1 MKKNFYSETD
11 YQPEAP
17 VSLPIPKISEGTW
30 QSLGETCMILIDIN
44 LGNRQALDDS
54 LNLWNAMY
62 EMRTAPRN
70 SPWPNAANL
79 SIPMVPAQV
88 EEFVARIGGSV
99 LLPRPFSVRG
109 NDSNSSLYSHAVEQF
124 YNGKYT
130 QNKWDD
136 EFFTGIHLSAR
147 DGTTVMEILWE
158 LSTYERTFI
167 ADSMDDQGQPTKIRQ
182 KVKFTDYNDP
192 RLRPVE
198 LRDFLLIPAYSVSI
212 EAADACCRKEYMSE
226 RDLRKLVN
234 AGLLDA
240 DRVEFA
246 LSYVST
252 AQGDL
257 SYDRQGYSTYTI
269 SGKINVVDVAVAPPD
284 NVKMERGPIEVWR
297 IHTNQY
303 DLDNDGVP
311 EENILWVHDRSRT
324 LLGYTPFEY
333 LQGRPF
339 KSMSPFPRP
348 NRFYGFSIPERL
360 KDLQEELNA
369 QHNGRLDTMDW
380 LLNPTVVKEPQVRLR
395 EEDMGMGPGIMIDAK
410 AGQISFLAP
419 PEIPASSWT
428 EEQAIMSY
436 AQSIMGAPQAMGPQQ
451 QQQQSGGKQSAR
463 AAQSN
468 SAIQGLPTNIVLKRV
483 RSWMLECFEYI
494 HGLYIQYGKDQM
506 EAVDHTPGGVQKI
519 ELPKELLSLD
529 YTLSISGQ
537 GGPLDKENR
546 RNDLLMFAS
555 FLQQNPLV
563 QGNLPRIWALTA
575 LIAETY
581 DLPEVTKFIGTMEE
595 AQQQAQA
602 QQQQQE
608 QQQKMQFALAAM
620 NHSKVVQAGG
630 AGTQPGGGQ
639 PKPPGM

>member
-1 MKKNFYSETD
+1 MKKNYYSETD

-30 QSLGETCMILIDIN
+30 QTLGETAMILIDIN
-44 LGNRQALDDS
+44 LGNREALDES

-62 EMRTAPRN
+62 EMRVAPRN
-70 SPWPNAANL
+70 SPWPNSANL

-136 EFFTGIHLSAR
+136 AFFTGLHLSAR
-147 DGTTVMEILWE
+147 DGVAIMEILWE

-167 ADSMDDQGQPTKIRQ
+167 ADSMDDQGQPTKVRQ
-182 KVKFTDYNDP
+182 KVKFTQYNDP
-192 RLRPVE
+192 RLRSVE
-198 LRDFLLIPAYSVSI
+198 LRDFLLIPAYSTSI
-212 EAADACCRKEYMSE
+212 EEADACCRKEYMGE
-226 RDLRKLVN
+226 KDLRKLVN
-234 AGLLDA
+234 AGVLDA
-240 DRVEFA
+240 ERVEFA

-284 NVKMERGPIEVWR
+284 GVKMERGPIEVWR

-339 KSMSPFPRP
+339 KSLSPFPRP

-369 QHNGRLDTMDW
+369 QHNGRLDIMDW

-410 AGQISFLAP
+410 AGQISFLTP
-419 PEIPASSWT
+419 PEIPQTSWT

-436 AQSIMGAPQAMGPQQ
+436 AQAIMGAPQAMGNQQ

-483 RSWMLECFEYI
+483 RSWMLECFEYV

-546 RNDLLMFAS
+546 RNDLMMFAS
-555 FLQQNPLV
+555 FLQNNPLV
-563 QGNLPRIWALTA
+563 QGNLPRIWAMTA

-595 AQQQAQA
+595 AQQQGQQQA
-602 QQQQQE
+602 QQQE
-608 QQQKMQFALAAM
+608 MQQKMQFALAAM
-620 NHSKVVQAGG
+620 NHSKVQSAGPQG
-630 AGTQPGGGQ
+630 A
-639 PKPPGM
+639 KPPGV

>member
-1 MKKNFYSETD
+1 MKKNLYQETE

-17 VSLPIPKISEGTW
+17 VSLPIPKISDATW
-30 QSLGETCMILIDIN
+30 QTLGETAMILIDIN
-44 LGNRQALDDS
+44 LDNRSALDES
-54 LNLWNAMY
+54 LSLWNSMY
-62 EMRTAPRN
+62 EMRVEPRN
-70 SPWPNAANL
+70 SPWPDAANL

-88 EEFVARIGGSV
+88 EEFVARVGGSV

-109 NDSNSSLYSHAVEQF
+109 NDSNSSVYSHAVEQF

-136 EFFTGIHLSAR
+136 AFFTGIHLSAR
-147 DGTTVMEILWE
+147 DGVTVMEIMWE
-158 LSTYERTFI
+158 QSTYERTFI
-167 ADSMDDQGQPTKIRQ
+167 ADSMDEQGQPTKIKQ
-182 KVKFTDYNDP
+182 KVKFTQYNDP
-192 RLRPVE
+192 KLRPVE
-198 LRDFLLIPAYSVSI
+198 LRDLLLIPAYSVSI
-212 EAADACCRKEYMSE
+212 EAADAVCRKEYLGE
-226 RDLRKLVN
+226 ADLRKLVN
-234 AGLLDA
+234 SGVLDA
-240 DRVEFA
+240 ERVEFA
-246 LSYVST
+246 LSHVST

-269 SGKINVVDVAVAPPD
+269 GGKIDVVDVAVAPPD
-284 NVKMERGPIEVWR
+284 GVKMERGPIEIWR

-339 KSMSPFPRP
+339 KSLAPFPRP

-380 LLNPTVVKEPQVRLR
+380 LLNPTVIKEPSVRLR

-410 AGQISFLAP
+410 VGQIGFLTP
-419 PEIPASSWT
+419 PEIPQSSWT
-428 EEQAIMSY
+428 EEQSIMMY
-436 AQSIMGAPQAMGPQQ
+436 AQAIMGAPAAMGPQQ
-451 QQQQSGGKQSAR
+451 QQSSGGNRSAR
-463 AAQSN
+463 SAQQNAAV
-468 SAIQGLPTNIVLKRV
+468 AGLPTNIILKRV
-483 RSWMLECFEYI
+483 RSWMQECFEYI

-506 EAVDHTPGGVQKI
+506 EAVDHSPGGAQKI
-519 ELPKELLSLD
+519 ELPKEILSLD
-529 YTLSISGQ
+529 YTLSIAGQ

-555 FLQQNPLV
+555 FLQNNPLV

-595 AQQQAQA
+595 AQQQGQQQA
-602 QQQQQE
+602 QQQE
-608 QQQKMQFALAAM
+608 MQQKMQFALAAM
-620 NHSKVVQAGG
+620 NHGKAVSTG
-630 AGTQPGGGQ
+630 PGGSSGP
-639 PKPPGM
+639 PKPM

>member
-1 MKKNFYSETD
+1 MKKNFYSETE

-17 VSLPIPKISEGTW
+17 VNLPIPKINEAVW
-30 QSLGETCMILIDIN
+30 QSLGETAMILIDIN
-44 LGNRQALDDS
+44 LGNRSALDES

-62 EMRTAPRN
+62 EMRVEPRN

-88 EEFVARIGGSV
+88 EEFVARVGGSV

-109 NDSNSSLYSHAVEQF
+109 NDSNSSVYSHAVEQF

-136 EFFTGIHLSAR
+136 AFFTGIHLSAR
-147 DGTTVMEILWE
+147 DGVTIMEIMWE
-158 LSTYERTFI
+158 MSTYERTFI
-167 ADSMDDQGQPTKIRQ
+167 ADSMDDQGQPTKIKQ
-182 KVKFTDYNDP
+182 KVKFTEYNDP
-192 RLRPVE
+192 KLRPVE
-198 LRDFLLIPAYSVSI
+198 LRDFLLIPAHATSI
-212 EAADACCRKEYMSE
+212 EEADACCRKEYMSE
-226 RDLRKLVN
+226 AALRKLVN
-234 AGLLDA
+234 AGVLDA
-240 DRVEFA
+240 ERVEFA

-257 SYDRQGYSTYTI
+257 SYDRQGISTYTI
-269 SGKINVVDVAVAPPD
+269 SGKIDVVDVSVAPPD
-284 NVKMERGPIEVWR
+284 GIKMERGPIEVWR

-324 LLGYTPFEY
+324 LLGYAPFEY

-339 KSMSPFPRP
+339 KSLAPFPRP

-380 LLNPTVVKEPQVRLR
+380 LLNPTVIKDPTVRLR

-410 AGQISFLAP
+410 AGQIGFLAP
-419 PEIPASSWT
+419 PEIPQSSWT
-428 EEQAIMSY
+428 EEQSIMMY
-436 AQSIMGAPQAMGPQQ
+436 AQAIMGAPAAMGPQQ
-451 QQQQSGGKQSAR
+451 QQTSGGNRSAR
-463 AAQSN
+463 SAQQNAAVS
-468 SAIQGLPTNIVLKRV
+468 GLPTNIILKRV
-483 RSWMLECFEYI
+483 RSWMQECLEYI

-506 EAVDHTPGGVQKI
+506 EAVDHSPGGVQKV
-519 ELPKELLSLD
+519 ELPKEVLSLD
-529 YTLSISGQ
+529 YTLSIAGQ

-555 FLQQNPLV
+555 FLQSNPLV

-595 AQQQAQA
+595 AQQQGQQQA
-602 QQQQQE
+602 QQQE
-608 QQQKMQFALAAM
+608 MQQKMQFALAAM
-620 NHSKVVQAGG
+620 NHSKVEG
-630 AGTQPGGGQ
+630 AKPGGPAGAQ
-639 PKPPGM
+639 